1 MKLLGRFQSDTKTEP
16 DDRPDRIILAEAMRQ
31 FASGTITNDQF
42 EDLCPKNSHDD
53 LAIGELFNVCWLL
66 YDDMHEHKMRGR
78 YRLGKFQREIFARC
92 VLFLHTDLEYEWGK
106 RAKWLWV
113 RPNQRSGYFDQ
124 IMFTSISRRARNLQ
138 KRLLREEDKLAK
150 QELIDDRI
158 WPFHSR
164 RDYKEALKHPVYLT
178 GTA

>member
-1 MKLLGRFQSDTKTEP
+1 MKFC
-16 DDRPDRIILAEAMRQ
+16 DRAKPVNDPRPPRIVMAEIIRQ
-31 FASGTITNDQF
+31 LASGTITNDQF
-42 EDLCPKNSHDD
+42 EDRCPKSTEDD
-53 LAIGELFNVCWLL
+53 CAIGELYNICYSLF
-66 YDDMHEHKMRGR
+66 DEMHEHKMRGR
-78 YRLGKFQREIFARC
+78 YRLSKFQREVLARC
-92 VLFLHTDLEYEWGK
+92 VLFLHTDIEYEWDK
-106 RAKWLWV
+106 KAKWLWV

-124 IMFTSISRRARNLQ
+124 IVFTSISKKARNLQ

-164 RDYKEALKHPVYLT
+164 RDYKEALKHPVYLA